1 MLYNEMKEICNITDQ
16 DVRSYI
22 TLKIKIHLR
31 IENSQI
37 KTSKCLALLIL
48 QF

>member
-1 MLYNEMKEICNITDQ
+1 MLYEEKKEICNITDQ

-31 IENSQI
+31 IKNSQV
-37 KTSKCLALLIL
+37 KTSKCLALLIV